1 MKKSRKTNNILI
13 GITGCIAA
21 YKSCY
26 LIRLLKKNQ
35 YNVKVILT
43 ENAKKFI
50 GKATVETLSGEKAYD
65 TLWEDRTDTS
75 HISLT
80 DWADIFIIAP
90 VTANIIGKCANGIA
104 DDLLSTVFL
113 SCNKKTIFV
122 PAMNE
127 RMWDNPIVKMNIKKL
142 SDLGY
147 IIMQPDEGFL
157 ACNAFGKGRMP
168 NPDNIY
174 DLIKRVDFPS
184 EKLSGKRIIITGGA
198 VSEKIDPVRVISNL
212 SSGKMAKAM
221 AKACYY
227 AKADAITFIHG
238 ELSIAPPEFSNN
250 IKVNSADEM
259 LEKIEENIDNHDILI
274 MSAAVSDYK
283 PKKYSDK
290 KIKKADKL
298 EIELVKNIDILKK
311 LKDKN
316 ILKIGFAL
324 ETNDHKKNAEK
335 KLLEK
340 DLNYIIINSQS
351 AIGSDDTVLSIL
363 SKSGDILEDQKGS
376 KLEIAHKVIKW
387 IKF

>member
-1 MKKSRKTNNILI
+1 MTKSRITNNILI

-21 YKSCY
+21 YKTCY

-43 ENAKKFI
+43 ENAKRFI
-50 GKATVETLSGEKAYD
+50 GKATIETLSGEKAYD
-65 TLWEDRTDTS
+65 TLWTDRTDTS

-80 DWADIFIIAP
+80 DWADVFIIAP
-90 VTANIIGKCANGIA
+90 ATANIIGKCANGIA

-142 SDLGY
+142 NDLGY
-147 IIMQPDEGFL
+147 IVMQPDEGFL
-157 ACNAFGKGRMP
+157 ACNTFGKGRMP
-168 NPDNIY
+168 EPNNIY
-174 DLIKRVDFPS
+174 NLIKRVIFPS
-184 EKLSGKRIIITGGA
+184 DKLIGKKIIITGGS

-212 SSGKMAKAM
+212 SSGKMAEAM

-227 AKADAITFIHG
+227 AKAEVITFIHG
-238 ELSIAPPEFSNN
+238 DLSIEPPEFSKN
-250 IKVNSADEM
+250 IKINNADEM
-259 LEKIEENIDNHDILI
+259 LEKIEENINNHDVLI

-283 PKKYSDK
+283 PAKYSDK
-290 KIKKADKL
+290 KIKKTDKL
-298 EIELVKNIDILKK
+298 KIELVKNIDILKK
-311 LKDKN
+311 LKNKN

-324 ETNDHKKNAEK
+324 ETDNHEKNAEK
-335 KLLEK
+335 KLEEK
-340 DLNYIIINSQS
+340 NLDYIIINSPN
-351 AIGSDDTVLSIL
+351 ALGSDKTVISIL
-363 SKSGDILEDQKGS
+363 TKKGKKLKHQKGS
-376 KLEIAHKVIKW
+376 KLEIANKVIEW